1 MATLRL
7 IQGDEAWT
15 ECAIESPS
23 MFIGRSKKECAIVLS
38 DETVSRKH
46 AEITR
51 DRGEYYLIDL
61 RSRAGT
67 LLNGQRLVKN
77 IGYRLKQNDE
87 IKICNYV
94 LQFLDDESSGSSVR
108 ITERETATFS
118 QIVLDGSSGSWKN
131 RVRVKWRATQARRPG
146 SSIPRRAVPGRVS

>member
-7 IQGDEAWT
+7 IQGNEAWT
-15 ECAIESPS
+15 EYTVESPS
-23 MFIGRSKKECAIVLS
+23 MFIGRSKKECAVVLS

-61 RSRAGT
+61 RSSRAGT
-67 LLNGQRLVKN
+67 QLNGQRLVKN

-94 LQFLDDESSGSSVR
+94 LQFVDAES
-108 ITERETATFS
+108 
-118 QIVLDGSSGSWKN
+118 
-131 RVRVKWRATQARRPG
+131 
-146 SSIPRRAVPGRVS
+146 